1 MRRFDAFFSNLDDNG
16 GPVMASNTN
25 YAVYWDPAGGPVYPP
40 DYRSGLDQYF
50 TDLAADS
57 GGTANVDSVA
67 GQYNDSS
74 GHFANYDSHFGGD
87 MLDTDPY
94 PVSGCA
100 GATTCLTD
108 AQIQTEL
115 DHFITAHGLPRGRTH
130 DYFLL
135 TPPGVESCFDP
146 TGSQGCSAG
155 STINPQYCAYHGN
168 SPPGPG
174 EFIYANDPYV
184 TANGRC
190 DDGNHPNGSTSDGAL
205 QGGLSHEHNES
216 ITDPEPNSAWADLG
230 SGSGEENGDKC
241 SASTGSPQGTV
252 PSGPGARAS
261 YNQVIN
267 GHFYWYQQ
275 EWSNQGNGCLQ
286 RLSFAGLRPTAQ
298 LTSTPGRGLS
308 VSFDGAGSTAPGGVS
323 RYNWQFNDGSNP
335 DETTGATDS
344 HTFSSAGQYT
354 VALTVF
360 GSDGTS
366 IGTSALVTVGESAP
380 SASFTPPTGGTAGAP
395 VSFSGSGT
403 PASGSGSIVGYT
415 WDFGDGG
422 PLIDGQSPTHTFAL
436 AGTYAV
442 KLTVTDSNGLMA
454 IATHAVVIGGPG
466 SGGGPG
472 TSGPTAPTPGAT
484 PGVAGGATG
493 GSTGGST
500 AGGGHAVNPVHRT
513 ARPLSAS
520 ARCRVRYR
528 GRRNRGKL
536 ARCLRVARRHYAK
549 PHRAHRP

>member
-1 MRRFDAFFSNLDDNG
+1 
-16 GPVMASNTN
+16 
-25 YAVYWDPAGGPVYPP
+25 
-40 DYRSGLDQYF
+40 
-50 TDLAADS
+50 
-57 GGTANVDSVA
+57 
-67 GQYNDSS
+67 
-74 GHFANYDSHFGGD
+74 
-87 MLDTDPY
+87 
-94 PVSGCA
+94 
-100 GATTCLTD
+100 
-108 AQIQTEL
+108 
-115 DHFITAHGLPRGRTH
+115 
-130 DYFLL
+130 
-135 TPPGVESCFDP
+135 
-146 TGSQGCSAG
+146 
-155 STINPQYCAYHGN
+155 
-168 SPPGPG
+168 
-174 EFIYANDPYV
+174 V

-216 ITDPEPNSAWADLG
+216 ITDPEPNNAWTDLG

-252 PSGPGARAS
+252 PSGSGARAS